1 MKKRLVL
8 LIMSCCMF
16 FCIFPVSSYA
26 ALPPQ
31 VEPQWTNTMNV
42 SAEIYY
48 DNNTGYVDVTVSGKS
63 GVTNITATI
72 KLYYKN
78 SSGGWT
84 EILKNW
90 TYDVDQ
96 RILCE
101 SESFTAVEG
110 REYKIVLSA
119 HLDKNG
125 VTETVSKTA
134 TAVCPSSK

>member
-1 MKKRLVL
+1 
-8 LIMSCCMF
+8 MF
-16 FCIFPVSSYA
+16 SQLSN
-26 ALPPQ
+26 ALCP
-31 VEPQWTNTMNV
+31 
-42 SAEIYY
+42 I
-48 DNNTGYVDVTVSGKS
+48 DVTVSGKS